1 MMTNTRGEKH
11 LGGKEREL
19 LDRFKRSFPQFT
31 ANLQAD
37 YKLIPAE
44 VAADFAADMYKKSW
58 NSVTCPRIDAVATS
72 PDKNII
78 LFEIR
83 PAADFTAIS
92 SIICYAEL
100 FKMIYTYP
108 GKIEKGIICESM
120 SNTNRQICD
129 RFEIRIF
136 DVSEEPVKSVFVK
149 LYGKQKE

>member
-37 YKLIPAE
+37 YKLIPPE
-44 VAADFAADMYKKSW
+44 VAMDFAADMYKKSW
-58 NSVTCPRIDAVATS
+58 NSVTCPRVDAVATT
-72 PDKNII
+72 PEKEVM

-83 PAADFTAIS
+83 PDADFTAIS
-92 SIICYAEL
+92 SVICYAEL
-100 FKMIYTYP
+100 FKMIYNYP

-120 SNTNRQICD
+120 SNTNKDICT
-129 RFEIRIF
+129 RFGIKLFMVPAEK
-136 DVSEEPVKSVFVK
+136 EKSVFVK
-149 LYGKQKE
+149 MYRKQKE